1 MEASGFVYSES
12 LTTQMK
18 QKAQT
23 DISRTDLTDAM
34 KKKFALDKTNFSVA
48 QHLWTTMQ
56 VFINP
61 LVASLPEHAHLF
73 AEVST
78 V

>member
-1 MEASGFVYSES
+1 MEAAGFVYSES
-12 LTTQMK
+12 LTLEMK
-18 QKAQT
+18 DKAKA
-23 DISRTDLTDAM
+23 DVRRNDLIDAM
-34 KKKFALDKTNFSVA
+34 KKSENKSFSVA